1 MQILGFKPKVE
12 NISQIAMSLSKED
25 DQSRWCPAI
34 ACFQG
39 FLFAAFRLLRYG
51 TCAFPSVILCDIPLS
66 ANQSKHRYVPRGD
79 DDGRKKK
86 RRYFVL
92 EKCLRKTDDG
102 LDCKTLKKCW
112 SYESSEQCLCYYRE
126 HFEQSS
132 NHRKMCEDGVNHEIF
147 AANPKIKIKEES
159 YESRERGRKYWEN
172 EEAKA
177 AKEQR
182 AHELEAAKGKGSSTA
197 AKPIKR
203 ELSPAAATAA
213 ATKKHMVEEDPRY
226 SAMIPVSR
234 RALLGLKTGL
244 EDISA
249 SLKPQIQTIRKME
262 QAHRNCDEATK
273 AAVAMINKVLVDEGA
288 KCSDMPRVLE

>member
-1 MQILGFKPKVE
+1 MQILGFKPKVK

-25 DQSRWCPAI
+25 DQNRWCPAI

-66 ANQSKHRYVPRGD
+66 ANQSKHRYVPRGE
-79 DDGRKKK
+79 DDGKK

-132 NHRKMCEDGVNHEIF
+132 NHRKMCEDEVDHEIF

-159 YESRERGRKYWEN
+159 YESRERDRKYWEN
-172 EEAKA
+172 EKAKA

-213 ATKKHMVEEDPRY
+213 SSSNS
-226 SAMIPVSR
+226 SAAELLVNR
-234 RALLGLKTGL
+234 RALMGLKRGL

-249 SLKPQIQTIRKME
+249 SLKPQINTIRKME
-262 QAHRNCDEATK
+262 QAYRNCDEATK
-273 AAVAMINKVLVDEGA
+273 AAVAMIDKVLVDEGA

>member
-1 MQILGFKPKVE
+1 MQIPGFKPKVE
-12 NISQIAMSLSKED
+12 NISQIPMSLSKHE
-25 DQSRWCPAI
+25 DQSRMCPAI

-66 ANQSKHRYVPRGD
+66 ANQSKHRYVPRGE
-79 DDGRKKK
+79 DDGKK

-132 NHRKMCEDGVNHEIF
+132 NHRKMCEDEVDHEIF

-159 YESRERGRKYWEN
+159 HESRERGRKYWAN

-213 ATKKHMVEEDPRY
+213 SSSNS
-226 SAMIPVSR
+226 SAAELLVNR
-234 RALLGLKTGL
+234 RALMGLKRGL

-249 SLKPQIQTIRKME
+249 SLKPQINTIRKME
-262 QAHRNCDEATK
+262 QAYRNCDEATK
-273 AAVAMINKVLVDEGA
+273 AAVAMIDKVLVDEGA